1 MPPLPRRRP
10 EERYGRGGWP
20 SLLQIVEEELCQH
33 VLLGALLFVLRPFPD
48 SGARGGAGRGSGAR
62 FGGGRLRGR
71 GGAAQ
76 RVRIGEEALLHLVSA
91 LAEDHRLH
99 VVLGAHLLERV

>member
-1 MPPLPRRRP
+1 MPPLLPRRR
-10 EERYGRGGWP
+10 EERCGRGWWP

-33 VLLGALLFVLRPFPD
+33 VLLGALLFVLRP
-48 SGARGGAGRGSGAR
+48 SCRGRRRAGGGSGAR

-71 GGAAQ
+71 GSATQG
-76 RVRIGEEALLHLVSA
+76 VRIGEEPLLHLVSA

-99 VVLGAHLLERV
+99 VVL